1 MFLRSYYQ
9 KHQKKIL
16 GTSVLKI
23 RGIHMV
29 ADMPLPELVLGL
41 GNGAVFTTLHVGVSC
56 RHKAGNL
63 GLDKEIHWPSSS
75 I

>member
-1 MFLRSYYQ
+1 
-9 KHQKKIL
+9 
-16 GTSVLKI
+16 
-23 RGIHMV
+23 MV